1 MSRDLSYNSSKGEPA
16 LFTHPSMELYSVVV
30 GEYSFS
36 IILLS
41 IVIASFASYTAI
53 SMNERMQEN
62 SFFHRNLWLILAS
75 IAMGFGMWS
84 MHFVGMGAYLLPIS
98 MSYEPRLTFLSIIP
112 AIASSFLVFYL
123 VNRMRKTIGL
133 NLIAGFIMGIGISA
147 MHYIGMASMVTDA
160 IYTYDITIFTASVA
174 IAIIVSIVSIY
185 IFTSLVHLMKN
196 RVLKMFSSLVMGL
209 AISSMHYTG
218 LIGTT
223 YYIHRDKIDSL
234 NDIHKMDMNYL
245 NISVSIG
252 LALLLLLL
260 LLSSFIDRYIDY
272 RVNYFE
278 SLTRIPNRR
287 SFEKMLSSPTYDGS
301 LAMWYIPDIEKINVE
316 QGYIFG
322 DKVIQYLGHLFSQWT
337 SSSMKLYQL
346 QGKRFVFLIQEE
358 DGIAEFERTMN
369 RIAEQL
375 KIQPEIDGKIIMI
388 EAVCAISTT
397 EEHRD
402 PKRLY
407 TEALSVLEHS
417 STRNDYQVIRFDN
430 AIHSHSFEEEIIGEI
445 DDAMHDGQLFMVY
458 QPKIIAGTN
467 GLSGFEALIRWK
479 HPKYGMLS
487 PVIFIPILEQSERIA
502 DVSNWIIEQVCKQI
516 VEWKKTNFHLH
527 PVSINI
533 PGDYVT
539 SPMLLH
545 VLKKMMKKY
554 KLKPKNFELEITETS
569 VVKSIEE
576 AVRALNTFREEGFS
590 IALDDFG
597 TGVSS
602 LSYLKQ
608 LPISTLKIDKSFIDD
623 VPHSEKDSSIL
634 KAILAIGLTLSL
646 DIVLEGVETEEQV
659 QFLRKE
665 SKSLIFQGYYFAKPM
680 TSPEL
685 LNWLA
690 LRNTV

>member
-1 MSRDLSYNSSKGEPA
+1 M
-16 LFTHPSMELYSVVV
+16 FTHPSMESYSVVV

-41 IVIASFASYTAI
+41 VIIASFASYTAI

-75 IAMGFGMWS
+75 VALGFGIWS
-84 MHFVGMGAYLLPIS
+84 MHFIGMGAYLLPIS
-98 MSYEPRLTFLSIIP
+98 MTYKPELTFLSIIP
-112 AIASSFLVFYL
+112 AIASSFLVFTL
-123 VNRMRKTIGL
+123 VNRTRKTIGL
-133 NLIAGFIMGIGISA
+133 SLISGVAMGIGISA
-147 MHYIGMASMVTDA
+147 MHYIGMASMESDA
-160 IYTYDITIFTASVA
+160 IYTYDRTIFTASVA
-174 IAIIVSIVSIY
+174 IAISISFIAIY
-185 IFTSLVHLMKN
+185 IFSSLQHLLKN
-196 RVLKMFSSLVMGL
+196 KLLKTVTSLVMGL

-218 LIGTT
+218 LMGTT

-234 NDIHKMDMNYL
+234 HEIHQMDMNYL
-245 NISVSIG
+245 NITVSIG
-252 LALLLLLL
+252 LGLLLLLL

-287 SFEKMLSSPTYDGS
+287 SFENMLNSPSYDGS

-322 DKVIQYLGHLFSQWT
+322 DKVIQYLGRFFSQWS

-346 QGKRFVFLIQEE
+346 QGKRFVFLLQGV
-358 DGIAEFERTMN
+358 DGIVEFERTMN
-369 RIAEQL
+369 KVAEQL
-375 KIQPEIDGKIIMI
+375 KALTEIDGKLIKI
-388 EAVCAISTT
+388 EAVCAMSTT

-407 TEALSVLEHS
+407 TEALTVLEHP
-417 STRNDYQVIRFDN
+417 STRYDYQVIRFDN
-430 AIHSHSFEEEIIGEI
+430 AIHSHSFEEEILESIEG
-445 DDAMHDGQLFMVY
+445 AMHEGQLFMVY
-458 QPKIIAGTN
+458 QPKVRASTN
-467 GLSGFEALIRWK
+467 ELSGFEALIRWK

-487 PVIFIPILEQSERIA
+487 PVTFIPILEQSTRIG
-502 DVSNWIIEQVCKQI
+502 DVTNWIIEQVCKQI
-516 VEWKKTNFHLH
+516 AEWGKTTFQVH

-539 SPMLLH
+539 SPILLN
-545 VLKKMMKKY
+545 VLTEMVKKY
-554 KLKPKNFELEITETS
+554 KLEPYNLELEITETS
-569 VVKSIEE
+569 VVNSIED
-576 AVRALNTFREEGFS
+576 AVKALNTFREKGFS
-590 IALDDFG
+590 VALDDFG

-602 LSYLKQ
+602 LSYLKR

-623 VPHSEKDSSIL
+623 VPQSEKDSSIL
-634 KAILAIGLTLSL
+634 KAILAIGRTLNL

-659 QFLRKE
+659 QFLSQE
-665 SKSLIFQGYYFAKPM
+665 SESLIFQGYYFAKPM
-680 TSPEL
+680 TSTEL

-690 LRNTV
+690 QRKPV